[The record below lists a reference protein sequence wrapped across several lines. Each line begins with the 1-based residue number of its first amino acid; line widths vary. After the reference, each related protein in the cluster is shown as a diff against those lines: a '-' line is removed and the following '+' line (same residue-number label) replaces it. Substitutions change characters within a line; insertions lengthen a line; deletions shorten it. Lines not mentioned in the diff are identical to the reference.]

1 VSKVYDVV
9 AIVGK
14 RRDDKPN
21 YVKCGAVFTTEKG
34 MSMKLDS
41 IPAGGEWNGWFS
53 FFEPKPRSDSPPSN
67 GPGSTTQFDENGIP
81 F

>member
-1 VSKVYDVV
+1 MSKVYDVV

-14 RRDDKPN
+14 RKDDKPN
-21 YVKCGAVFTTEKG
+21 YVKVGAVFQNDKG

-41 IPAGGEWNGWFS
+41 IPAGGEWNGWLN
-53 FFEPKPRSDSPPSN
+53 FFEPKERSSATSAAIEREAASFSDD
-67 GPGSTTQFDENGIP
+67 TP

>member
-1 VSKVYDVV
+1 MSKVYDVV

-53 FFEPKPRSDSPPSN
+53 FFEPKPRSDAPSN
-67 GPGSTTQFDENGIP
+67 GPGATTQFDENGIP